1 MPAAT
6 PARTGHNL
14 LVLDADFAGLVTGLK
29 RRWREFLLQ

>member
-14 LVLDADFAGLVTGLK
+14 LVLDEDFAGLVTGLN
-29 RRWREFLLQ
+29 RRWIEFLLQ